1 MFGLFRR
8 RGADASRGD
17 EPAAPARRIDP
28 AAIFPEDGLWD
39 AEPPAGPAVWRVA
52 TPRGVFFADAH
63 AVEVVEGALLL
74 LDADD
79 NVLGVL
85 DPGQWDMVAVHRP
98 GDAAPPEV
106 PAAGPPEPE
115 GREAPRDAA

>member
-8 RGADASRGD
+8 RGADAPRGD
-17 EPAAPARRIDP
+17 ETAAPARRIDP
-28 AAIFPEDGLWD
+28 AAIFPDDGRWD
-39 AEPPAGPAVWRVA
+39 DGPPEGPAVWRVA

-74 LDADD
+74 LDAED

-85 DPGQWDMVAVHRP
+85 DPGQWDAVACHRP
-98 GDAAPPEV
+98 GAAAAAEI
-106 PAAGPPEPE
+106 PAGGAPAP
-115 GREAPRDAA
+115 EAPRDAA